1 MGQAGRRARGKG
13 RKPLEIH
20 VVKSG
25 DTLYAIARRYGLSVE
40 ALSEANQLQNPALL
54 SVGQALLIPG
64 ADELYTVRRGDTLYA
79 LARRFGLSARC
90 LIAANPQLENP
101 NLIYPGQR
109 LRVPLSG
116 CPRGE
121 ILVNGYISG
130 ASQSTLE
137 QTLPWLSFLS
147 PFCWRADA
155 QGGLTRDY
163 AFDTG
168 LAEAYRTALLMTVTN
183 LRPGGGFSSEIAH
196 VVLCDDAVRER
207 FMQNV
212 EAALA
217 AGGFYGLNLDF
228 EYLYPFDRERYN
240 ALLGALTERLHRQ
253 GYHVVTAL
261 APKVSDSQQGLL
273 YTAHDYAFH
282 GRTADYVVLMT
293 YEWGYTYGPPMAV
306 APLNRVRQVLDYA
319 VRVMPAAKILLGVP
333 NYGYD
338 WTLPFRQ
345 GSAARVV
352 SNIGAV
358 ALAGRAGAEIRYDD
372 AAQAPFFRY
381 YDSEGRQHEVWFED
395 ARSLRAKYA
404 LAEEYG
410 LGGLSFWNLNGLFRS
425 NFLVLEAMYG
435 VEKLL

>member
-1 MGQAGRRARGKG
+1 MGQAGRRAHRKG

-25 DTLYAIARRYGLSVE
+25 DTLYALARRYGVSADTLR
-40 ALSEANQLQNPALL
+40 EANQLQDPALL
-54 SVGQALLIPG
+54 SVGQALLIPTG
-64 ADELYTVRRGDTLYA
+64 DSFYTVRRGDTLSA
-79 LARRFGLSARC
+79 VARRYGLSLRC
-90 LIAANPQLENP
+90 LIAANPQIENP

-130 ASQSTLE
+130 ASQATLE
-137 QTLPWLSFLS
+137 QSLPYLSFLS

-168 LAEAYRTALLMTVTN
+168 LAAEYRTALLMTVTN
-183 LRPGGGFSSEIAH
+183 QQPGGGFSGEIAH
-196 VVLCDDAVRER
+196 AILTDGAVRER
-207 FMQNV
+207 FLQNV
-212 EAALA
+212 EAALS
-217 AGGFYGLNLDF
+217 AGGFYGINLDF

-240 ALLGALTERLHRQ
+240 ALLGELTERLHRQ

-282 GRTADYVVLMT
+282 GLTADYVVLMT

-319 VRVMPAAKILLGVP
+319 VRAMPAAKILLGVP

-358 ALAGRAGAEIRYDD
+358 TLAGQAGAAIQYDET
-372 AAQAPFFRY
+372 AQAPYFRY
-381 YDSEGRQHEVWFED
+381 YDSALRQHEVWFED

-404 LAEEYG
+404 LVGEYG
-410 LGGLSFWNLNGLFRS
+410 LGGLSFWNLNGLFRT
-425 NFLVLEAMYG
+425 NFLVLESLYG
-435 VEKLL
+435 VEKLV